1 MAEEPKLLPPTMR
14 PNKRYIAFEVISEQ
28 PIQYNEFVSTVWNSM
43 FTLLGELGASEV
55 NMWFVRNLYDDKNQ
69 KGLIKCAHDY
79 VEKMRAV
86 LSLIQIVSETKVI
99 VKILGVTG
107 TIKSAQKKYL
117 TPKDLRSFTK

>member
-1 MAEEPKLLPPTMR
+1 MPEVPKLLPPTMR
-14 PNKRYIAFEVISEQ
+14 PNKRYIAFEIISEQ
-28 PIQYNEFVSTVWNSM
+28 PVQYNEFVSAVWNSM
-43 FTLLGELGASEV
+43 FTLLGELGASEA
-55 NMWFVRNLYDDKNQ
+55 NLWFVRNLYDDKNQ